1 MAKTAVAMTIFAILL
16 RKWQK
21 REVSVFTIENCG
33 TPDCHL
39 VLTKADA
46 SASHPPIDESNTM
59 ADSQLPTEVECNLFF
74 LDH

>member
-1 MAKTAVAMTIFAILL
+1 MAISRNPDTGGITGTIKIYGGD
-16 RKWQK
+16 Q
-21 REVSVFTIENCG
+21 FTIENCG

-59 ADSQLPTEVECNLFF
+59 ADSQLPTEVESNLF
-74 LDH
+74 LRVGT